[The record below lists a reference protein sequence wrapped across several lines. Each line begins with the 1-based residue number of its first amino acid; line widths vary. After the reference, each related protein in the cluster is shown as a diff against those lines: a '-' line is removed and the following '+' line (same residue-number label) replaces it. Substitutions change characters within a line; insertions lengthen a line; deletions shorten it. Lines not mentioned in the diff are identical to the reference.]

1 MELYPLKVFLTVA
14 TERSF
19 SRAGEK
25 LLRTQPA
32 ISIAIQ
38 RLESDLKEKLIDRS
52 GRELLFTDAGRV
64 VLEFAKRFQNLESE
78 LENSLRELKDNYAG
92 RLAIGANETAALYLI
107 QHIEQYRRLFP
118 KVKVQVRRS
127 ESSKIPSQL
136 LDGELE
142 LAVLSYDPAD
152 DHLLTQVIYTDRLAL
167 VVSPKHRFADR
178 TDISIAELDMETFIA
193 HNVISPYREAVLREF
208 QRQKV
213 PLNMDVE
220 MPTVE
225 TIRRLVQDNEGVS
238 FLPRMC
244 VEQEIKTDLLREI
257 RVKELNIERKIRLVY
272 PARRRAEP
280 RRESVSRCRAAR
292 QCGRGC
298 GPGNG
303 VSIAVA
309 GGGIIGLTV
318 AWRLAQHG
326 FPVTVFDKGSMG
338 GEASWAGAGMLAP
351 GGEIVATSPI
361 ARLALEARRLY
372 PSFVRELEET
382 SATRIDFQEC
392 GALDLAYSAEDWR
405 GLEAR
410 AVQPGG
416 ARHPLRSARARP
428 CTFYLP
434 AHSSGRARRCAI
446 LSGRRHR

>member
-52 GRELLFTDAGRV
+52 GRELLLTDAGRV
-64 VLEFAKRFQNLESE
+64 VLEFAKRFQNLESD

-107 QHIEQYRRLFP
+107 PHIEQYRRLFP
-118 KVKVQVRRS
+118 KVKIQVRRS
-127 ESSKIPSQL
+127 ESSKIPSHL

-142 LAVLSYDPAD
+142 LGVLSYDPAD
-152 DHLLTQVIYTDRLAL
+152 DHLMTQVLYIDRLAL
-167 VVSPKHRFADR
+167 VVSPRHRFAGR

-225 TIRRLVQDNEGVS
+225 TIRRLVQDNEGVA

-244 VEQEIKTDLLREI
+244 VEQEIKADLLREI

-272 PARRRAEP
+272 PARRALSHAAKAFLDVV
-280 RRESVSRCRAAR
+280 RR
-292 QCGRGC
+292 G
-298 GPGNG
+298 
-303 VSIAVA
+303 
-309 GGGIIGLTV
+309 
-318 AWRLAQHG
+318 
-326 FPVTVFDKGSMG
+326 
-338 GEASWAGAGMLAP
+338 
-351 GGEIVATSPI
+351 
-361 ARLALEARRLY
+361 
-372 PSFVRELEET
+372 
-382 SATRIDFQEC
+382 
-392 GALDLAYSAEDWR
+392 SAEA
-405 GLEAR
+405 GLIQETA
-410 AVQPGG
+410 
-416 ARHPLRSARARP
+416 
-428 CTFYLP
+428 
-434 AHSSGRARRCAI
+434 
-446 LSGRRHR
+446 